1 MSTRVVSERLIV
13 HIDFAAWMGGS
24 FLKISPNSQR
34 VAYAARVG
42 TKQFVVMDGNEEKP
56 YDAIVPDTLRFS
68 PDSQRV
74 AYAAR
79 VGTKQFVVVDGR
91 EERRYD
97 GVLEGTLS
105 FSPDSQRVDMPV
117 LCTGRIGGRDRPAGI
132 LPRAL
137 GQCGDHLAG
146 SGIQRLEGLP
156 ALAFDP
162 TAADIHLERC
172 RLSSVHEH
180 TSGVGRIN
188 GPHLPSEAASP
199 AVMKRRKTTAKI
211 IGEIIDNTIPT
222 AIRV

>member
-42 TKQFVVMDGNEEKP
+42 TKQFVVVDGNEEKP
-56 YDAIVPDTLRFS
+56 YDAIVPDTLSFS

-105 FSPDSQRVDMPV
+105 FSPDSQRVAYVARVGAKQLVVVDGKRDKQYDAIV
-117 LCTGRIGGRDRPAGI
+117 TIGGGRISFDLANNLRYLARKGAAIYVVEERIKGAEECTYAG
-132 LPRAL
+132 
-137 GQCGDHLAG
+137 
-146 SGIQRLEGLP
+146 
-156 ALAFDP
+156 AF
-162 TAADIHLERC
+162 
-172 RLSSVHEH
+172 S
-180 TSGVGRIN
+180 
-188 GPHLPSEAASP
+188 
-199 AVMKRRKTTAKI
+199 
-211 IGEIIDNTIPT
+211 
-222 AIRV
+222 